1 MAAAARDLETLS
13 LEATPS
19 ATFAAESGGPERG
32 NLALELLKHPA
43 LRRLGDD
50 LAPAPATAPEWSRAE
65 LAGRL
70 CELSGGP
77 DGASLTAA
85 FSLVLDVQLQGEPV
99 AWVTS
104 RAATFHPPDAAAW
117 GVDLAALVVVRA
129 RDARTAG
136 RAADVLLRS
145 GAYGLVVLELGTSA
159 ALPTPLQGRL
169 VQLALKHDA
178 AVVCLT
184 DKPPTA
190 PSLGSLVSLRGESRR
205 RRTSHG
211 FACDL
216 SVLKDKRRGPGWTW
230 RGDHRGPE
238 GLH

>member
-1 MAAAARDLETLS
+1 MAAAARDLEKLS
-13 LEATPS
+13 PEPTPAEA
-19 ATFAAESGGPERG
+19 ERG
-32 NLALELLKHPA
+32 NLALELLRHPA
-43 LRRLGDD
+43 VRRLGDGV
-50 LAPAPATAPEWSRAE
+50 APAPDTVPEWSCKE
-65 LAGRL
+65 LSGRL
-70 CELSGGP
+70 CELSGGAAA
-77 DGASLTAA
+77 ASLTAA
-85 FSLVLDVQLQGEPV
+85 FSLVLDAQLQGEPV

-129 RDARTAG
+129 KDARGAG

-159 ALPTPLQGRL
+159 TLPTPLQGRL
-169 VQLALKHDA
+169 VQLAQKHDA

-190 PSLGSLVSLRGESRR
+190 PSLGSLVSLRGESMR
-205 RRTSHG
+205 RRTSRDSTGDEG
-211 FACDL
+211 FACHL
-216 SVLKDKRRGPGWTW
+216 RVLKDKRRGPGWTW
-230 RGDHRGPE
+230 RGVHRGPE

>member
-1 MAAAARDLETLS
+1 MASAARDPETSSPAVALS
-13 LEATPS
+13 EA
-19 ATFAAESGGPERG
+19 ERG
-32 NLALELLKHPA
+32 NLALELLRHPA
-43 LRRLGDD
+43 VRRLGDD
-50 LAPAPATAPEWSRAE
+50 PAPVPETPPAWSRAE
-65 LAGRL
+65 LSGRL
-70 CELSGGP
+70 CELSAGP
-77 DGASLTAA
+77 AAASLTAA
-85 FSLVLDVQLQGEPV
+85 FSLVLDAQLQGEPV

-129 RDARTAG
+129 RDDRSAG
-136 RAADVLLRS
+136 QAADVLLRS

-159 ALPTPLQGRL
+159 TLPTPLQGRL
-169 VQLALKHDA
+169 VQLVLKHDA

-190 PSLGSLVSLRGESRR
+190 PSLGSLVSLRGESTR
-205 RRTSHG
+205 RRTSRDSTGDEG

-216 SVLKDKRRGPGWTW
+216 RVLKDKRRGPGWTW
-230 RGDHRGPE
+230 RGVHRGPA